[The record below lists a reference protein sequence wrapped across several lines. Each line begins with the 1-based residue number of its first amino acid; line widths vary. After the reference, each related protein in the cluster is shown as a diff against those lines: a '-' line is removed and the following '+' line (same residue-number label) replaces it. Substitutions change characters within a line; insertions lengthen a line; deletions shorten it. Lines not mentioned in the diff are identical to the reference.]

1 MLFASTILKAPLAS
15 FTILLLLILVFPP
28 IFERIRLPGLVG
40 LLFAG
45 VVFGEEGLGLLDKN
59 SESVKLLADIG
70 KIYLMF
76 VAGLEIDLEDFRK
89 TRNQSLVFGFTTF
102 IVPLS
107 MGTLLGLAFK
117 MGWNASILL
126 GSLLASHT
134 LLAYPIVTRL
144 GVVNNEAVIASIGAT
159 IFTDIGALL
168 VLAICVA
175 IGGGQFTLA
184 TLIGLLF
191 NLAIYCVVVLFGFAY
206 AGREYFR
213 RTGEEENNQFLFV
226 LLALFLASVG
236 AQIIHIDQIVG
247 AFLAGLAVNRVVG
260 QGVVKEKIEFVG
272 STLFIPCFFV
282 YIGLLLEVSE
292 FLTIFGE
299 NFLLTTGIVS
309 TLIFSKFVA
318 SLIPKFI
325 FNYSWAQCLTMWS
338 LSLPQV
344 AATLAATV
352 VGIQAGILP
361 KAVFN
366 SVIVMMLVTSVG
378 GPILTSRFAPKLAEI
393 EKLARVGESGRP
405 SEDGETSVLKLENIV
420 LPLSNPKTQKQLIE
434 LAAIL
439 SSFQGGRIIALS
451 VVRARAH
458 LDDPM
463 LQEELRAS
471 ERLLKRAL
479 KYGNEY
485 GVVMEPVIRID
496 DDFAEGICRV
506 AREKEGDL
514 IVIGWSPSSASLQ
527 ARIFGN
533 IVDKVLWSSHCPVA
547 VVKLLT
553 SPASWRKILVPVE
566 NLEQKT
572 LKMIALGSLLAQ
584 HNGGTVTVLYLQQGG
599 IDNTETLENALK
611 ATLKSFSCPLEAQIT
626 MKASASGA
634 ETVIR
639 AAVEENSDL
648 VILKNVHYRTAGGL
662 AVSDITTEV
671 IGKLDRSVIIF
682 GEAQ

>member
-1 MLFASTILKAPLAS
+1 MLFATVLKAPLAS

-28 IFERIRLPGLVG
+28 IFEKIRLPGLVG

-45 VVFGEEGLGLLDKN
+45 VIFGEDGLGLLDKN
-59 SESVKLLADIG
+59 SEAVKLLADIG

-76 VAGLEIDLEDFRK
+76 VAGLEIDVEDFRK
-89 TRNQSLVFGFTTF
+89 ARNKSLLFGFTTF

-107 MGTLLGLAFK
+107 MGTLLGLAFQ

-144 GVVNNEAVIASIGAT
+144 GVVNNEAVIATIGAT
-159 IFTDIGALL
+159 IFTDIGALV

-175 IGGGQFTLA
+175 VGSGQFTLA

-191 NLAIYCVVVLFGFAY
+191 NLAIYCVIVLFGFAY

-213 RTGEEENNQFLFV
+213 RTGEEESNQFLFV
-226 LLALFLASVG
+226 LLAVFLASVG
-236 AQIIHIDQIVG
+236 AQLIHVDQIVG

-282 YIGLLLEVSE
+282 YIGLLLKVSE

-299 NFLLTTGIVS
+299 NSLLTIGIVS
-309 TLIFSKFVA
+309 TLILSKFIA
-318 SLIPKFI
+318 SWIPKLV
-325 FNYSWAQCLTMWS
+325 FNYSWDQCLTMWS

-352 VGIQAGILP
+352 VGIEAGILP

-378 GPILTSRFAPKLAEI
+378 GPILTSRFAPKLLQPEIDSRLAE
-393 EKLARVGESGRP
+393 RRESGAAF
-405 SEDGETSVLKLENIV
+405 EDEGVFPLKLGTIV
-420 LPLSNPKTQKQLIE
+420 LPLSSPKNQRGLME

-439 SSFQGGRIIALS
+439 SSFQRGKVIALS

-463 LQEELRAS
+463 LQDELQES
-471 ERLLKRAL
+471 ERLIKRAL
-479 KYGNEY
+479 KYGKEY

-496 DDFAEGICRV
+496 DDFAEAICRV

-514 IVIGWSPSSASLQ
+514 IILGWSPSSTSVQ

-547 VVKLLT
+547 VVKLLN
-553 SPASWRKILVPVE
+553 SPSSLKKILVPVE

-584 HNGGTVTVLYLQQGG
+584 NNGGTVTVLYIQEGG
-599 IDNTETLENALK
+599 KGHTEALENVLRT
-611 ATLKSFSCPLEAQIT
+611 TLGGFGYHGEAQIKI
-626 MKASASGA
+626 KATASPA
-634 ETVIR
+634 DTIIR
-639 AAVEENSDL
+639 TAVEEEVEL
-648 VILKNVHYRTAGGL
+648 VLLEYTQYRTAGGL
-662 AVSDITTEV
+662 AVSDVTTEV
-671 IGKLDRSVIIF
+671 IGKLDSSVIIF
-682 GEAQ
+682 G